1 MFFKNQKIQKVITT
15 LVLIAI
21 IASPLFIA
29 PKKAHAFLGFGD
41 IVVDIITGIKT
52 AISAAVDLYEKKIT
66 VKNELRFVLNQ
77 IAKSVA
83 RKALTELTKGTVNW
97 INSGFHGKPLFLENP
112 DSFFR
117 DITKFEIRNLVDIFG
132 RDPLRFPYG
141 RQVSLNFIDAYKRQL
156 DVNAAYSL
164 SNVIRD
170 EAYLSNY
177 RNNFNIGGWN
187 GLFLHTQYPQNNAI
201 GFQML
206 ANEELARRIDAG
218 PTPNNEI
225 GKVQDLLQQG
235 QGFLSPQVCRS
246 NPSLVQNPYNP
257 PTFEFDEDP
266 PIADNYKTTVSRKD
280 PASGLYVQETTVDP
294 KYFLDQSAYNSR
306 KGIAQVAWTNQNTCT
321 GGWANTTPG
330 YVAASQVTRALG
342 SNFSQTELGAAL
354 GGSLSAIFDALLNKL
369 VNPGGG
375 LNALASKRNAL
386 PENEDNWDYLG
397 NTLGSPDDNPNRD
410 IFSGPDQE
418 IILQEFKDDVQ
429 RGITDTKAELALL
442 DNPNSTNYGAIQMLS
457 AIWPRVRQLDLCLPG
472 PNYGWEGRLN
482 DEMSRASVKIQEKVG
497 DENSKKSAA
506 ATLILKEL
514 QFAASFFKDWVRT
527 KIMQTLP
534 SSILFLD
541 AIDETEMFDQQII
554 EITDSKRFKAQAL
567 ARLEAIAGALSA
579 FTTQPT
585 SDTPA
590 EKDLIKIKKQYNLIL
605 YQISNP
611 DTLEESKAQLDALK
625 DKLASLNKMVNRC
638 ATERVSNGWNI
649 PAGEWSDPDGRASF
663 RIGTTGS
670 EAEQFCILPIAG
682 GYTHEMFINKS
693 PTYPEI
699 PLLNTKVKVRLSG
712 TRDLNF
718 DIKLSCNTIFRSYTI
733 DYKGNIPGEIK
744 IIEPPPPPNDTGD
757 DLTGEEPPPGDG
769 CGAGACL

>member
-1 MFFKNQKIQKVITT
+1 MLIDLTLRLKDYPSLLTSTSKEMHFKNPKIQRTVASLILISLFLPSLMFLSLPKQAEAAGIPVFDAVGNALEAIVKFLTAT
-15 LVLIAI
+15 NTAANVTNTAFNIKKFLSDILKEVL
-21 IASPLFIA
+21 
-29 PKKAHAFLGFGD
+29 
-41 IVVDIITGIKT
+41 KT
-52 AISAAVDLYEKKIT
+52 
-66 VKNELRFVLNQ
+66 
-77 IAKSVA
+77 IAK
-83 RKALTELTKGTVNW
+83 RALAELSKSTVNW
-97 INSGFHGKPLFLENP
+97 INSGFHGKPLFLESP
-112 DSFFR
+112 DSFFK
-117 DITKFEIRNLVDIFG
+117 DITKFEIKRLVDTLG
-132 RDPLRFPYG
+132 YNSSLYPYG
-141 RQVSLNFIDAYKRQL
+141 RNWSLGIIGAYKRQI
-156 DVNAAYSL
+156 DYNAAYSL
-164 SNVIRD
+164 SLLNLN
-170 EAYLSNY
+170 EAIDQANFETFLQNY
-177 RNNFNIGGWN
+177 RSNFNIGGWN
-187 GLFLHTQYPQNNAI
+187 GLTLHTQYPQNNAF
-201 GFQML
+201 GFQMR
-206 ANEELARRIDAG
+206 ATEELARRINTDPNA
-218 PTPNNEI
+218 NNEI
-225 GKVQDLLQQG
+225 GKTKSLLQQG

-246 NPSLVQNPYNP
+246 NPDLVQNPYNP
-257 PTFEFDEDP
+257 PTFKFDPTLAGPFPDRAAFDDEDKFQ
-266 PIADNYKTTVSRKD
+266 D
-280 PASGLYVQETTVDP
+280 
-294 KYFLDQSAYNSR
+294 AYNGYLLHR
-306 KGIAQVAWTNQNTCT
+306 QAREDGARIAWESQNTCT

-330 YVAASQVTRALG
+330 YVAASQITRALG
-342 SNFSQTELGAAL
+342 SKFSQNELGQAL
-354 GGSLSAIFDALLNKL
+354 GVSLSAIFDALLSKL
-369 VNPGGG
+369 FETG
-375 LNALASKRNAL
+375 LNALASKSNPE

-649 PAGEWSDPDGRASF
+649 PAGECSDPDGRSSF

-670 EAEQFCILPIAG
+670 ETA
-682 GYTHEMFINKS
+682 
-693 PTYPEI
+693 
-699 PLLNTKVKVRLSG
+699 
-712 TRDLNF
+712 
-718 DIKLSCNTIFRSYTI
+718 
-733 DYKGNIPGEIK
+733 
-744 IIEPPPPPNDTGD
+744 
-757 DLTGEEPPPGDG
+757 
-769 CGAGACL
+769 